1 MSIDERPAPPD
12 MPTPPSTIL
21 DDNESPTTSDPNTP
35 AMTMIGNQVRRP
47 LYLIVATAV
56 EPPMGIGHKGGLP
69 WANGLKSD
77 MAFFR
82 RVTRQRGSRIGKEL
96 EGGDNADPGGRNA
109 VVMGRKTWESIPR
122 KFRPLAGRLN
132 VVVTR
137 NAEKFRVGFE
147 DSSEEKEDQVLIVS
161 SLMEGLTLLRG
172 LRQVDDASSMQDR
185 DIGNDF
191 IIGGSNI
198 YRAALEISHSPFP
211 THGDHGKLRGEE
223 DENESLIIRIL
234 QTQVRRIDGKAFECD
249 TFFPLDLTKGDAGK
263 TLQGWREAD
272 KAETESWIGEELPQK
287 EGDWTTDGGGECEI
301 RVVGWEKI
309 S

>member
-1 MSIDERPAPPD
+1 MSLDDRPTPPAVA
-12 MPTPPSTIL
+12 TPPSTTL

-35 AMTMIGNQVRRP
+35 AITMFGNSIRRP

-56 EPPMGIGHKGGLP
+56 EPPMGIGHRGGLP

-82 RVTRQRGSRIGKEL
+82 RVTMRSGSSIGNEL
-96 EGGDNADPGGRNA
+96 KGADKTDPGGRNA
-109 VVMGRKTWESIPR
+109 VFMGRKTWESIPR

-137 NAEKFRVGFE
+137 NAEKLRNGIE
-147 DSSEEKEDQVLIVS
+147 DSREEKQDEVLIVS
-161 SLMEGLTLLRG
+161 SLEEGLSQLRD
-172 LRQVDDASSMQDR
+172 LRQFDDVLSMQDR
-185 DIGNDF
+185 DTGNDF
-191 IIGGSNI
+191 VIGGSEI
-198 YRAALEISHSPFP
+198 YRAALELSDSSFP
-211 THGDHGKLRGEE
+211 THRDHDKLRGGEG
-223 DENESLIIRIL
+223 DNGSVIIRIL

-249 TFFPLDLTKGDAGK
+249 TFFPLELTNDDAGK
-263 TLQGWREAD
+263 TLGWREAD

-287 EGDWTTDGGGECEI
+287 EGNWTMDGGGECEI
-301 RVVGWEKI
+301 RVVGWEKM